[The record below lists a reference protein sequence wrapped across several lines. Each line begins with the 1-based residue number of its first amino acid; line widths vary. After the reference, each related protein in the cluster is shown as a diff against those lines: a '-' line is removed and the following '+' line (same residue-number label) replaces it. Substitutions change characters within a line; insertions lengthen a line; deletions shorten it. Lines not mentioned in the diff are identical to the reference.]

1 MENPDLIPSA
11 ILLRKGLLH
20 KEHSSKFLE
29 LILAQVKYLEKK
41 TNGLLSGRVIVTRSE
56 YYDNYQFNLTVPKI
70 ANLEIILFSMLKNI
84 NPDIDEH
91 SVRQIEQHF
100 SNPKTIE
107 MIASVQA
114 LARSIPIPNSPFAK
128 FNGSGYSDD
137 PDD

>member
-1 MENPDLIPSA
+1 MENPDLIPDA

-41 TNGLLSGRVIVTRSE
+41 SDGFLSGRVTVTNFE
-56 YYDNYQFNLTVPKI
+56 QHINYQFSLTVPKI
-70 ANLEIILFSMLKNI
+70 ANLEVILFNMSKSVH
-84 NPDIDEH
+84 PDIDEH
-91 SVRQIEQHF
+91 SVKKIERHF
-100 SNPKTIE
+100 LNPETIE
-107 MIASVQA
+107 VIASIQA